1 MLDTVF
7 VWLLI
12 ALFAPLASAIFAGV
26 FIRAKDKMFIG
37 VICSALVILSTIAS
51 LALMELVSDNRLISV
66 SLADFIST
74 GFLDAKFS
82 FLIDSVSAVMMVVVG
97 IVSSVVHVY
106 SIYYMWDDENFA
118 KFFSFLGLFVFSM
131 LVLVTSDNFLGLFI
145 GWEGVGLCSWR

>member
-37 VICSALVILSTIAS
+37 VVCSALVILSTIAS

-66 SLADFIST
+66 NLAGLPAISDRQPAKLGIPLGWTFDIVVIMGTFIEQGGLLPVIKTS
-74 GFLDAKFS
+74 S
-82 FLIDSVSAVMMVVVG
+82 ID
-97 IVSSVVHVY
+97 
-106 SIYYMWDDENFA
+106 
-118 KFFSFLGLFVFSM
+118 
-131 LVLVTSDNFLGLFI
+131 
-145 GWEGVGLCSWR
+145 